1 MKRNVCVITG
11 TRADYG
17 LLKPVMRRIE
27 ASSRLR
33 LQLVATTMHTAPQ
46 FGLTLRQIEADGF
59 RVDEVVE
66 NLLAADTASA
76 VAKST
81 GLATMMLSDVFRR
94 LQPDVV
100 LLLGDRFEALSA
112 ATTALLMHVPIAHI
126 HGGET
131 TEGAVDEQIRHAISK
146 MSSLHFVAA
155 EPFKDRLI
163 RMGESP
169 DRVFVSGAPGLD
181 NLAEINWMDKE
192 ELEWELGWRF
202 GEKSALF
209 TYHPETHS
217 VEKTKERIEAI
228 LERLEKSDLHVLFTY
243 ANADEGG
250 QWINR
255 AIDRFC
261 REDPV
266 RFKAVANLGQRRY
279 LSAMRLVDLVIG
291 NSSSGII
298 EAASLHKPVVN
309 IGDRQKGRLRSGN
322 VIDCDVE
329 ELEEA
334 IRKALSESFIKA
346 CAEVRN
352 RYGDGLA
359 AERIVQVLES
369 VDLKA
374 EKSFYE
380 PKVKK

>member
-17 LLKPVMRRIE
+17 LLRPVMRRIE
-27 ASSRLR
+27 ASPNLR
-33 LQLVATTMHTAPQ
+33 LQLVATTMHSAPQ

-81 GLATMMLSDVFRR
+81 GLATMMLADVYKR

-100 LLLGDRFEALSA
+100 LLLGDRFEALAA
-112 ATTALLMHVPIAHI
+112 ATTALLMHIPIAHI

-146 MSSLHFVAA
+146 MSQLHFVAA
-155 EPFKDRLI
+155 EPFKERLV

-169 DRVFVSGAPGLD
+169 DRVFVTGAPGLD
-181 NLAEINWMDKE
+181 NLAEIDWIEKE
-192 ELEWELGWRF
+192 ELERELNWQF

-209 TYHPETHS
+209 TYHPETHN
-217 VEKTKERIEAI
+217 VEKTQEQIEAI
-228 LERLEKSDLHVLFTY
+228 LKQLETNDLHVLFTY

-250 QWINR
+250 QIINR

-261 REDPV
+261 RKDPV
-266 RFKAVANLGQRRY
+266 RFKAVANLGQRGY
-279 LSAMRLVDLVIG
+279 LSAMHLVDVVIG

-298 EAASLHKPVVN
+298 EAASLRKPVVN
-309 IGDRQKGRLRSGN
+309 IGDRQKGRLRNDN

-329 ELEEA
+329 NLEET
-334 IRKALSESFIKA
+334 IRKALSESFIKV
-346 CAEVRN
+346 CLEVTN
-352 RYGDGLA
+352 RYGDGMA
-359 AERIVQVLES
+359 AERIIQVLES
-369 VDLKA
+369 VDLRTK
-374 EKSFYE
+374 KSFYE
-380 PKVKK
+380 SEVKK